1 MLIPE
6 LQIPA
11 RRALQ
16 PIRDQLALVEPGELW
31 SATFSSSRYG
41 VFVIEGIVIRSAV
54 DQHIGG
60 TFIGSSTSVPAD
72 LHALRKLESA
82 TPVGAVL
89 APNEVSHG
97 DILRLQIAYNERY
110 TLTVLGTALRVEGG
124 GTVVAGWLVE
134 GDRVKAIERISSA
147 EENERTLP
155 PVLSRLTSTVLPG
168 D

>member
-1 MLIPE
+1 MPTPE

-11 RRALQ
+11 RRVLQ

-72 LHALRKLESA
+72 LHALRKVDSA
-82 TPVGAVL
+82 TPVQATL
-89 APNEVSHG
+89 AIDDVSHG
-97 DILRLQIAYNERY
+97 DILRLQIIYNERH
-110 TLTVLGTALRVEGG
+110 TVTVLGTALRVEGG
-124 GTVVAGWLVE
+124 GTVVAGWLVG
-134 GDRVKAIERISSA
+134 GDRVKAIERVVPADGIG
-147 EENERTLP
+147 RPLP
-155 PVLSRLTSTVLPG
+155 AVLPKLKSSVPSG